1 MDRKM
6 SENEKKTR
14 KTQQTPDNPP
24 KESKKIKKA
33 KKELSSEEILAKK
46 IRRKI
51 AVLVTALL
59 LLVLVSFTIA
69 AYSVYSHR
77 LTHPQVTPL
86 SDEAQAKLNSYLTEK
101 YSFGNLNPLPYKAES
116 PELDLYAKAAI
127 ICDVSNGCVL
137 YEKNADLIIPP
148 ASLTKLAVMYVAE
161 TDMAAGRA
169 SEDDLVRLPQDCWAI
184 NMPPDSSLMFL
195 AEGQKVTLRELML
208 GLAVPSG
215 NDAAYAI
222 AFYLSGGIEPY
233 IRRMNAE
240 MQKLGLQNTKFVEPS
255 GYSDENRTT
264 AREFLAFCRVYLR
277 DYPESLEK
285 YHSVKEFAYPQKENL
300 PDWIKLGS
308 PQTNPFILTS
318 PLLRKNTNKALWS
331 VEGADGLKTG
341 YIDESGYNLAL
352 TVKRE
357 DTRFISVTLG
367 GPGSNST
374 EGSAYRTQDGQTL
387 MDWAFSAYVSAQ
399 MPQIDPVTLIA
410 AGGTSYELQAIPAFN
425 RTITVPLSETLTRN
439 EENKVILDTSVRIPQ
454 YVEAPVSVGDILGW
468 IDYSA
473 DGQILESVPLVADR
487 DIHPANQ
494 LKLKL
499 DNWILTQ
506 KKD

>member
-1 MDRKM
+1 M
-6 SENEKKTR
+6 SDNEKKPQT
-14 KTQQTPDNPP
+14 KQKTPDATP
-24 KESKKIKKA
+24 KEKKK
-33 KKELSSEEILAKK
+33 LSSEEILAKK
-46 IRRKI
+46 IRHKI
-51 AVLVTALL
+51 AVLVSALL
-59 LLVLVSFTIA
+59 LLVLVAFSIA

-77 LTHPQVTPL
+77 LTHPQISPL
-86 SDEAQAKLNSYLTEK
+86 TDEAQAKLNSYLTQN
-101 YSFGNLNPLPYKAES
+101 YSFGNLNPLPYQAEV

-169 SEDDLVRLPQDCWAI
+169 SENDLVRLPQDCWAI

-233 IRRMNAE
+233 VRRMNAE
-240 MQKLGLQNTKFVEPS
+240 MQKLGLEHTKFVEPS
-255 GYSDENRTT
+255 GYSDENKTT
-264 AREFLAFCRVYLR
+264 AREFLTFCRVYLR

-308 PQTNPFILTS
+308 PQTNPFILTA

-331 VEGADGLKTG
+331 VDGADGLKTG

-367 GPGSNST
+367 GPGTNST

-387 MDWAFSAYVSAQ
+387 MDWAFSAYVTAQ
-399 MPQIDPVTLIA
+399 MPEVQPITLIA
-410 AGGTSYELQAIPAFN
+410 AGGTTLELQAVPAYN
-425 RTITVPLSETLTRN
+425 RTITVPLSKTLKRD
-439 EENKVILDTSVRIPQ
+439 EENRVIPDKLIRIPDF
-454 YVEAPVSVGDILGW
+454 VEAPVTAGQILGW
-468 IDYSA
+468 IDYSVE
-473 DGQILESVPLVADR
+473 GKLLESVPLVADR
-487 DIHPANQ
+487 EIQSANKI
-494 LKLKL
+494 KLKL
-499 DNWILTQ
+499 DNWILNN
-506 KKD
+506 KKN